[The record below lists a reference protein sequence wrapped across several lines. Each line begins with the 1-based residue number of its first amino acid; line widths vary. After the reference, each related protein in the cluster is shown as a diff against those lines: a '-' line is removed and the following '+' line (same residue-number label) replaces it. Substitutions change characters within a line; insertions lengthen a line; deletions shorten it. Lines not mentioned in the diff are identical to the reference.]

1 MAAQTVAAMLM
12 QCLLKEKYRTSV
24 TALLSSSAI
33 DYQEFMDSSKAEI
46 YHVDTSAFVQRGIIK
61 PSGMFELFGM
71 LSADDSKDVRENV
84 INMVLNIKTQFAA
97 ACCIPLLL
105 KGVNIDQWINMM
117 SSHNTPGDEMSLFAL
132 SKIYMRHASVVTK
145 MGIWTTMDLVDV
157 SDDEILEK
165 SDIKL
170 LHMGQGL
177 FGVLRKKVVLQNPS
191 NILRNIPHMGR
202 RGQRKAIDLSSA
214 RSRTRGRNTRNRP
227 LSRVSSVMTNNTVV
241 SRGMSSRIGGTR
253 GLRGMRLRGQG
264 RGRGRD
270 FQELYGH
277 VPITTNCTIRQR
289 RPTSGIRGI
298 M

>member
-1 MAAQTVAAMLM
+1 
-12 QCLLKEKYRTSV
+12 
-24 TALLSSSAI
+24 
-33 DYQEFMDSSKAEI
+33 
-46 YHVDTSAFVQRGIIK
+46 
-61 PSGMFELFGM
+61 MFELFGM

-105 KGVNIDQWINMM
+105 KGMNIDQWINVM
-117 SSHNTPGDEMSLFAL
+117 SSHNRQGDEMSLFAL

-170 LHMGQGL
+170 LHMDQGL
-177 FGVLRKKVVLQNPS
+177 FGVLRKKVTLPNPS
-191 NILRNIPHMGR
+191 NILRDIPYMGR

-214 RSRTRGRNTRNRP
+214 RSRSRGRNTGNRP
-227 LSRVSSVMTNNTVV
+227 PRGGSSVMTRNMAV
-241 SRGMSSRIGGTR
+241 SRGTSSRVGGTH

-264 RGRGRD
+264 RGRGRGLI
-270 FQELYGH
+270 ESYGH
-277 VPITTNCTIRQR
+277 VPITTNCTVRQR
-289 RPTSGIRGI
+289 RSTPGIRGI
-298 M
+298 MC